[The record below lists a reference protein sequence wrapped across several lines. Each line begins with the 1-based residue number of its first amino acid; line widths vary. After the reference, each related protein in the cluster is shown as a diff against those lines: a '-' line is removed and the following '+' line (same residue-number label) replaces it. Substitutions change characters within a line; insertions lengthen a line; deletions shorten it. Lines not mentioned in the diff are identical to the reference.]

1 MLAKELKLTY
11 NNAVKQEEIMTKE
24 TCYKFIK
31 TIFTYASLV
40 FVIGLA
46 AWIIRDFCMIDVVI
60 QGQEMTPTIDEG
72 TTGVTFLWHED
83 FQRGDLVLIKQPGG
97 QGYAIRRII
106 ALPNETVS
114 CVDEVIYVNGEPLD
128 EDYLDADYV
137 KKMQRRYGYFTRD
150 FNEVELWTNEYF
162 LLGDNRIAAQETDSR
177 ALGAYTEN
185 SLKGK
190 NLILLSPNFEV
201 IK

>member
-31 TIFTYASLV
+31 TIFTYGSLV

-72 TTGVTFLWHED
+72 TTGVTLS
-83 FQRGDLVLIKQPGG
+83 LIH
-97 QGYAIRRII
+97 I
-106 ALPNETVS
+106 
-114 CVDEVIYVNGEPLD
+114 
-128 EDYLDADYV
+128 
-137 KKMQRRYGYFTRD
+137 
-150 FNEVELWTNEYF
+150 
-162 LLGDNRIAAQETDSR
+162 
-177 ALGAYTEN
+177 
-185 SLKGK
+185 
-190 NLILLSPNFEV
+190 
-201 IK
+201 

>member
-1 MLAKELKLTY
+1 
-11 NNAVKQEEIMTKE
+11 MTKE
-24 TCYKFIK
+24 KCYKFIK
-31 TIFTYASLV
+31 TIFTYGSLV
-40 FVIGLA
+40 FVLGLS

-60 QGQEMTPTIDEG
+60 QGHEMTPTISEG
-72 TTGVTFLWHED
+72 TSGVTFLWHED
-83 FQRGDLVLIKQPGG
+83 FERGDLVLIKQPGG
-97 QGYAIRRII
+97 DGYAIRRII
-106 ALPNETVS
+106 GLPGETIS
-114 CVDEVIYVNGEPLD
+114 CIDEVIYINGEPLD

-137 KKMQRRYGYFTRD
+137 KKIQRRYGFFTRN

-177 ALGAYTEN
+177 ALGAYPEN